1 MANNKYCGNVS
12 DYAPVSEDQSR
23 VVIMYGL
30 KEDGD
35 KAEWY
40 QIDFYKKQGKPTFEA
55 AKKAIEE
62 DINARVDDAIL
73 CGYPWTIL
81 HGDDAGKAVK
91 VWLSKE
97 NQSNFKAKYDLH
109 FTKPEALTFPTLYK
123 VAEDENGDA
132 VFEEFQSFEEL
143 EQFYLGGL
151 GYIEQCYQAGWAEK
165 KSIDW
170 TPYAE
175 ALQPVTEK
183 TEESGTKKTT
193 RKK

>member
-1 MANNKYCGNVS
+1 MANNKYCGTAA
-12 DYAPVSEDQSR
+12 DYQPVSEDQSR
-23 VVIMYGL
+23 VVISYGL

-40 QIDFYKKQGKPTFEA
+40 QLDFYKKQGRPSFEQ
-55 AKKAIEE
+55 AKKAIED
-62 DINARVDDAIL
+62 DINSRVDDAIL

-97 NQSNFKAKYDLH
+97 NQNNFKAKYDLH
-109 FTKPEALTFPTLYK
+109 FTNPEALTFPTIYK
-123 VAEDENGDA
+123 VAEKDGDA
-132 VFEEFQSFEEL
+132 VFEEFHSFEEL

-151 GYIEQCYQAGWAEK
+151 AYIEQCYQGGWAEK

-183 TEESGTKKTT
+183 TESGTKKTT
-193 RKK
+193 KK

>member
-1 MANNKYCGNVS
+1 MNKVS
-12 DYAPVSEDQSR
+12 GKKSDFNLISEDASR
-23 VVIMYGL
+23 TVIAYGQKKVTGQNL
-30 KEDGD
+30 Y
-35 KAEWY
+35 EWY
-40 QIDFYKKQGKPTFEA
+40 EIYIYKKKGSISGFA
-55 AKKAIEE
+55 DVKKAIEE
-62 DINARVDDAIL
+62 DINARVDEAIL

-151 GYIEQCYQAGWAEK
+151 AYIEQCYQAGWAEK
-165 KSIDW
+165 KAIDW
-170 TPYAE
+170 TPYE
-175 ALQPVTEK
+175 ALFPQPEQQQAS
-183 TEESGTKKTT
+183 EE
-193 RKK
+193 